1 MKAATLTPKSQP
13 SISDTSAINSNQQ
26 GIEPMSLFP
35 DPFDQKTT
43 IVYKL
48 DRQSCVSLVVYNIEK
63 NGMTYLVCGH
73 QHEGY
78 HKVDF
83 DASHLPAGIYIA
95 RLRTDSGVVKRAMTK
110 LGSKKTK

>member
-1 MKAATLTPKSQP
+1 MKTATLTPKNKSLKW
-13 SISDTSAINSNQQ
+13 DLNNSNSPQ
-26 GIEPMSLFP
+26 ENVERMSFYP

-48 DRQSCVSLVVYNIEK
+48 DEPSCVSLVVYNIEK
-63 NGMTYLVCGH
+63 NGMTYLVCDH

-83 DASHLPAGIYIA
+83 DASHLPAGTYVA
-95 RLRTDSGVVKRAMTK
+95 RLRTNCGIVKKAIVK
-110 LGSKKTK
+110 LGSKKQ